1 MELETLSGGMATG
14 YSVDR
19 PDLSGE
25 VELADGETVEIPRPD
40 KVFPIFG
47 EFEASADVYIEEGRI
62 RIREED
68 DCVVRLGVANKG
80 VEAPDGAVA
89 TIHAGISKGRGN
101 EDIYSEIALDSAKEM
116 RELRDALDLALRY
129 RGGCDE

>member
-1 MELETLSGGMATG
+1 MDMETLSGGMARG
-14 YSVDR
+14 YSVGV

-40 KVFPIFG
+40 KVFPTFG

-68 DCVVRLGVANKG
+68 DCVVRLGVANKDI
-80 VEAPDGAVA
+80 ESPDGAVA

-101 EDIYSEIALDSAKEM
+101 EDIYSEIALDSVDEM
-116 RELRDALDLALRY
+116 RELRDALSLALRY
-129 RGGCDE
+129 RGEL

>member
-14 YSVDR
+14 YSVDG

-40 KVFPIFG
+40 KVFPVFG

-68 DCVVRLGVANKG
+68 DCVVRLGVANKDIG
-80 VEAPDGAVA
+80 APDGAVA

-101 EDIYSEIALDSAKEM
+101 EDIYSEIALDSVEEM

-129 RGGCDE
+129 RGALDD